1 MAESRLWLRVVR
13 GFQLRKM
20 TRLSMVVSSNIV
32 KLEELE
38 EQLSMFQE
46 YSRKTVE
53 KFSGELQELQNE
65 FKQSAKENEN
75 VILGELRSLLVHLV
89 GDEGKETHV
98 EGKTSSRSGKKGER
112 PEEFYPTETRRISN
126 LELILKACL
135 NYCLKL
141 N

>member
-20 TRLSMVVSSNIV
+20 TRSSMVVSSDIV

-38 EQLSMFQE
+38 EQLSMLQE

-75 VILGELRSLLVHLV
+75 VILGELHLV

-98 EGKTSSRSGKKGER
+98 EGKTSSRSG
-112 PEEFYPTETRRISN
+112 
-126 LELILKACL
+126 
-135 NYCLKL
+135 
-141 N
+141 